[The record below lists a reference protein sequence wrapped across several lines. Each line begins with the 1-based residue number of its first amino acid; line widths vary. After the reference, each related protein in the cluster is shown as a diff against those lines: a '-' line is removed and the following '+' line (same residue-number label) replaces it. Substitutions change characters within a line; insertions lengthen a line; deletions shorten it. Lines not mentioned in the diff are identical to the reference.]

1 MESFKYGT
9 TFDGIWGEQ
18 AVPGCGS
25 VQAGTQM
32 NSSLVLVKVGTIL
45 QKRFYDLWKGTT
57 LYYWQWLHHIN
68 ENALHC
74 TILHCIT
81 LILILVLSWY

>member
-32 NSSLVLVKVGTIL
+32 NSSLVLYKYLIQRQKRWETNLFLVSKASVNMLVKVGTIL
-45 QKRFYDLWKGTT
+45 
-57 LYYWQWLHHIN
+57 
-68 ENALHC
+68 
-74 TILHCIT
+74 
-81 LILILVLSWY
+81 

>member
-32 NSSLVLVKVGTIL
+32 NSSLVLYKYLIQRQKRWETNLFPVNMLVKVGTIL
-45 QKRFYDLWKGTT
+45 
-57 LYYWQWLHHIN
+57 
-68 ENALHC
+68 
-74 TILHCIT
+74 
-81 LILILVLSWY
+81 